1 MTASEVIVLARS
13 GELRQLGSSIK
24 DDDATLITFINLGLV
39 EIYKRFV
46 LKTDEAII
54 TLVDGKTIYKLDGT
68 DVNVSMGTGDFM
80 YLLSAYGEGDSLSD
94 YSTDDLVLPI
104 NSEDDPYSVN
114 AISYNEVQ
122 VPLITGGAFISL
134 IYTAKP
140 TKVTIGTLDTELDI
154 PDTLIDPLLEYIG
167 YRGYKGMGDR
177 GQSEDDIYFLRFE
190 AACNKVKELGVA
202 IAPDDFSMNDRLS
215 NKGFV

>member
-1 MTASEVIVLARS
+1 MTANEVMVLARS

-24 DDDATLITFINLGLV
+24 DDDATLIAFINLGLT

-46 LKTDEAII
+46 LKTDEAMI
-54 TLVDGKTIYKLDGT
+54 TLVDAKTIYKLDGT
-68 DVNVSMGTGDFM
+68 DADVSMGTGNFM
-80 YLLSAYGEGDSLSD
+80 YLLTAYGEGDSLSD
-94 YSTDDLVLPI
+94 YTTDDLVLPI

-114 AISYNEVQ
+114 TISYNEVQ

-134 IYTAKP
+134 IYASKP
-140 TKVTIGTLDTELDI
+140 TKVTLLTLDNELDL

-190 AACNKVKELGVA
+190 AACDKVRELGVA
-202 IAPDDFSMNDRLS
+202 IAPDDFEMPERL
-215 NKGFV
+215 NNRGFV

>member
-1 MTASEVIVLARS
+1 MTATEVMVLARS

-46 LKTDEAII
+46 LKTDEALI
-54 TLVDGKTIYKLDGT
+54 TLVEGKTIYKLDGT
-68 DVNVSMGTGDFM
+68 DADVSMGTGDFL
-80 YLLSAYGEGDSLSD
+80 YLLTAYGEGDSLSD

-104 NSEDDPYSVN
+104 NKEDDPYSVN
-114 AISYNEVQ
+114 TISYNEVQ
-122 VPLITGGAFISL
+122 VPLITNGAFISL

-140 TKVTIGTLDTELDI
+140 TKVTSETVDAELDL

-167 YRGYKGMGDR
+167 YRGYKGMGDK
-177 GQSEDDIYFLRFE
+177 GQSEDDIYFFRFE
-190 AACNKVKELGVA
+190 AACNKAKELGVA
-202 IAPDDFSMNDRLS
+202 IAPDDFEMPDRL
-215 NKGFV
+215 NNRGFV